1 MGLGTRKSLCLDEW
15 VRMNWMEWIVVLAF
29 PFSLSSHFP
38 YPNVSRLIP
47 SLSSK
52 NASNQPN
59 WGQISGLAIIEK
71 IMFYCKIMDRTSK
84 LKLSCCRTP
93 GTNTFVQ
100 IYFSQ
105 DDADLIKDC
114 QKYLYNM
121 YVMFS
126 TSFELDTLKFFPL
139 EFLLDQL
146 IKIIIYLKV
155 QT

>member
-1 MGLGTRKSLCLDEW
+1 MLLLQDHGKNFKTETELQPETRNKYICTDL
-15 VRMNWMEWIVVLAF
+15 
-29 PFSLSSHFP
+29 
-38 YPNVSRLIP
+38 LI
-47 SLSSK
+47 
-52 NASNQPN
+52 
-59 WGQISGLAIIEK
+59 
-71 IMFYCKIMDRTSK
+71 
-84 LKLSCCRTP
+84 
-93 GTNTFVQ
+93 
-100 IYFSQ
+100 SQ

>member
-1 MGLGTRKSLCLDEW
+1 
-15 VRMNWMEWIVVLAF
+15 
-29 PFSLSSHFP
+29 
-38 YPNVSRLIP
+38 
-47 SLSSK
+47 
-52 NASNQPN
+52 
-59 WGQISGLAIIEK
+59 
-71 IMFYCKIMDRTSK
+71 MDRTSK

-93 GTNTFVQ
+93 GTNTFVQVQ